1 MYSQSTIESLQNR
14 IGWSVPADLPI
25 AIDSNIENP
34 DSRLKYNNFHNL
46 VSLSYLYY
54 TVDES
59 RLTEPEFNK
68 MLDEL
73 RVSCTQFALTNILD
87 KSTAYEDNKSYD
99 SIILAKANLF
109 DEIIGLLMCMR
120 VFEIYMAS
128 SRSNYIERNAK
139 LSYQNLKI
147 ELEGVKNENG
157 FQVAIGIRQQIQ
169 KAIKDIQKVIFPF
182 SPTVEYIEFW

>member
-1 MYSQSTIESLQNR
+1 
-14 IGWSVPADLPI
+14 
-25 AIDSNIENP
+25 
-34 DSRLKYNNFHNL
+34 
-46 VSLSYLYY
+46 
-54 TVDES
+54 
-59 RLTEPEFNK
+59 

-157 FQVAIGIRQQIQ
+157 FQVAVGIRQQIQ
-169 KAIKDIQKVIFPF
+169 KAIRDIQKVIFPF